1 MVKATFAPRKILLVH
16 AHPDDESLFTGHVMA
31 DALARGAEVYLLTL
45 TRGERGKVKL
55 NDLKSLEGR
64 NAEMGA
70 FRTAE
75 LMNALDAYTIS
86 SEDGTEG
93 KVRHS
98 FAGTRHYLDSGMRI
112 NALGKPTRKRILDE
126 MSLVAVA
133 TPVIA
138 DDILK
143 VMDGFRPDAVVT
155 YNSRGGF
162 GHPDHKKAYDATTLA
177 IRKYAKN
184 HRAPQLWTICEPGE
198 RGDVMVGGKST
209 AAVKKAALSAHASQ
223 VLINDETYALAAGKE
238 TRFDAPERL
247 RKANV
252 SSWNTIKPWL
262 RSSWAIPLGFV
273 TALVGTMLHLSRTTE
288 GMPIGLVL
296 ALLVV
301 GAVALALRIL
311 RRSRGALYLMA
322 LTFIVTVLQFAHGN
336 QGGSQLVTNSMISE
350 YWLYGSIGLLAVIVV
365 FPRIQKA
372 TWNRSASG
380 HR

>member
-1 MVKATFAPRKILLVH
+1 MAKPSFKPRKILLVH

-31 DALARGAEVYLLTL
+31 DAIARGAEVYLLTL

-55 NDLKSLEGR
+55 ADLKPLEGR

-75 LMNALDAYTIS
+75 LFNALDAYTAVDA
-86 SEDGTEG
+86 DGD
-93 KVRHS
+93 VRKPQHS
-98 FAGTRHYLDSGMRI
+98 FAGTRHYLDSGMRV
-112 NALGKPTRKRILDE
+112 NALGKATRKRILDE
-126 MSLVAVA
+126 MSLAAVA

-143 VMDGFRPDAVVT
+143 IMGSFRPDAVVT
-155 YNSRGGF
+155 YNSKGGF

-184 HRAPQLWTICEPGE
+184 NRAPQLWTICEPGE
-198 RGDVMVGGKST
+198 RFDAEVGGKET
-209 AAVKKAALSAHASQ
+209 AAVKRAALSAHASQ
-223 VLINDETYALAAGKE
+223 VLINEETYSLVAGKE

-247 RKANV
+247 KKASV
-252 SSWNTIKPWL
+252 SSWNSIKPWL
-262 RSSWAIPLGFV
+262 RSLWAMPLGFLA
-273 TALVGTMLHLSRTTE
+273 ALVGTMLHLSKTTD
-288 GMPIGLVL
+288 GMPIGLIL
-296 ALLVV
+296 ALIIV
-301 GAVALALRIL
+301 GALALALRVL

-322 LTFIVTVLQFAHGN
+322 LTFIVTVLQFSHGGN
-336 QGGSQLVTNSMISE
+336 SGSHLVTNSVLSE
-350 YWLYGSIGLLAVIVV
+350 YWLYGSMALLAIIVV

>member
-1 MVKATFAPRKILLVH
+1 MAKHSFNARRILLVH

-55 NDLKSLEGR
+55 ADLKPLEGH

-75 LMNALDAYTIS
+75 LMNALEAYDLTD
-86 SEDGTEG
+86 EAGNGT
-93 KVRHS
+93 KIQRS

-126 MSLVAVA
+126 MSLAAVA

-138 DDILK
+138 DDIIK
-143 VMDGFRPDAVVT
+143 VMTNFRPDAVVT
-155 YNSRGGF
+155 YNSKGGF
-162 GHPDHKKAYDATTLA
+162 GHPDHKKAFDATTLA
-177 IRKYAKN
+177 IRKYGKT
-184 HRAPQLWTICEPGE
+184 HRAPQLWTIAEPGE
-198 RGDVMVGGKST
+198 RFDVSVGGPKT
-209 AAVKKAALSAHASQ
+209 ASVKKAALSAHASQ
-223 VLINDETYALAAGKE
+223 ILINEETYSLVSGKE
-238 TRFDAPERL
+238 TRYDAPENL
-247 RKANV
+247 RKGSV
-252 SSWNTIKPWL
+252 SSWNSIKPWL
-262 RSSWAIPLGFV
+262 RSLWALPLGFLA
-273 TALVGTMLHLSRTTE
+273 ALVGTMLHLSQTTD

-296 ALLVV
+296 ALIIV
-301 GAVALALRIL
+301 GSLALALRIL

-322 LTFIVTVLQFAHGN
+322 LGFIFTMFQLGQN
-336 QGGSQLVTNSMISE
+336 PGGSQLVTNGNLSS
-350 YWLYGSIGLLAVIVV
+350 YWFYGSLAVLAIIVM
-365 FPRIQKA
+365 FPRLRKA